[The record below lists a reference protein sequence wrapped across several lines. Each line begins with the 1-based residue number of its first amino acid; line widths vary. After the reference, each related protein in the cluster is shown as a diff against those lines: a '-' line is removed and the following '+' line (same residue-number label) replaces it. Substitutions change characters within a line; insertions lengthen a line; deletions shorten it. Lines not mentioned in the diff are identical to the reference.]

1 MNKRLEV
8 HMIKPVSTL
17 MSEKM
22 RIEVIVKEFSSGYGI
37 ADLIGGVLSKKNCKA
52 RYEMGIENPFDH
64 RHIFEVLSTLNI
76 GIRRTLKYITN
87 RISFSESTLKKK
99 ILPIMESYGLIKRE
113 DSGFI
118 CLLKEL
124 PHPIERIVAIELKQT
139 KWREAVIQA
148 RRYTFFADRTY
159 IAVWNGLVSRVDL
172 GLLNKHR
179 IGLIGV
185 EPDYAEI
192 QFKAPIRKPRNPI
205 MNRYCAEFLYRKAL
219 FSES

>member
-8 HMIKPVSTL
+8 HMIKPVRKL

-22 RIEVIVKEFSSGYGI
+22 GIEVIAKEFSSGYGV
-37 ADLIGGVLSKKNCKA
+37 ADLIGGVLSKKNCKT
-52 RYEMGIENPFDH
+52 RYEMGIEKPFDH
-64 RHIFEVLSTLNI
+64 RYIFEVLSTLNI
-76 GIRRTLKYITN
+76 GVRRTLKYITN

-99 ILPIMESYGLIKRE
+99 ILPKMESYGLIKRE
-113 DSGFI
+113 DNGFI

-124 PHPIERIVAIELKQT
+124 PHPTERIVAIELKQT
-139 KWREAVIQA
+139 KWREAIIQA

-159 IAVWNGLVSRVDL
+159 IAVWNGSASRVNL
-172 GLLNKHR
+172 GLLNKYR

-192 QFKAPIRKPRNPI
+192 LIKAPIRKPRNPI
-205 MNRYCAEFLYRKAL
+205 MNCYCAEFLYRKAL
-219 FSES
+219 FS